1 MTTITANEANTI
13 KNAIRYAVISVVVM
27 LHPFITEEELTSPEC
42 LATLKETT
50 RGIFTDF
57 CEKEEI
63 YEVEDEADYDDPDDV
78 DETDFSPYVES
89 NCSPYIESNDYEDR
103 YTFDDLGANWY

>member
-1 MTTITANEANTI
+1 MTTITANEAHTI
-13 KNAIRYAVISVVVM
+13 KNAIHYAVISVVVM
-27 LHPFITEEELTSPEC
+27 LNPFITEEELTSPEC

-50 RGIFTDF
+50 RSIFVNF

-63 YEVEDEADYDDPDDV
+63 YKVEDEADYDDPDDV

-89 NCSPYIESNDYEDR
+89 NCSPYIEHNDYEDH